1 MMFPF
6 LSLRTGQSS
15 PRPCLDSARL
25 YSIMSSS
32 CWVVWGLTSLSVV
45 LVVRWV
51 GGVKVFT
58 VVVLMGAAGLF
69 IAACFFHV
77 CMSSSNLLLK
87 DSLQ

>member
-1 MMFPF
+1 M
-6 LSLRTGQSS
+6 L
-15 PRPCLDSARL
+15 SARL
-25 YSIMSSS
+25 YSISSSS
-32 CWVVWGLTSLSVV
+32 CCASFSPLTGFSG
-45 LVVRWV
+45 VRWV